1 MADYQE
7 PVVEQQT
14 TQDQQTQSTE
24 TQQQT
29 PEQTPDFSWRTKI
42 KSDYANAASLK
53 TYEDN
58 PQGLENAI
66 GELLNLKSLLGHTKV
81 PLPKDD
87 KDIAG
92 IQAFNKAMGIP
103 DTADGYGLKDAVLP
117 DNMKNMSF
125 DKKTFAETIHK
136 FGLTPKQASG
146 LWQAYTEMSMGAYNK
161 YVTDNNAQLAQL
173 VNGLKQEWGDAYDT
187 NVELGQMVINKFS
200 DSEEAANFVTAS
212 LLKNPQGAKFL
223 AKIGSQFAE
232 NKIGDFKYQRFS
244 FTPEQAKQEIDKIM
258 NDPNHPYLNP
268 KATNEEHDRAV
279 LYVNQLQEQVNKG
292 KAQQ

>member
-1 MADYQE
+1 MPDNLDPIVDNQDPQAPE
-7 PVVEQQT
+7 PVAPVAP
-14 TQDQQTQSTE
+14 
-24 TQQQT
+24 T
-29 PEQTPDFSWRTKI
+29 PASPAFSWKSNLP
-42 KSDYANAASLK
+42 SDYVNSPTMQKFTDDKDGLAKAVQSHLSLEK
-53 TYEDN
+53 
-58 PQGLENAI
+58 
-66 GELLNLKSLLGHTKV
+66 LLGHEKV

-103 DTADGYGLKDAVLP
+103 DTAEGYALKDATIP
-117 DNMKNMSF
+117 DSMKSMSF
-125 DKKTFAETIHK
+125 DKKTFAETVHK
-136 FGLTPKQASG
+136 FGLTPKQANG
-146 LWQAYTEMSMGAYNK
+146 LWEAYTQMSMGVYNK
-161 YVTDNNAQLAQL
+161 YVTENNAQLAQL
-173 VNGLKQEWGDAYDT
+173 VNELKQEWGDAYDP

-200 DSEEAANFVTAS
+200 DSEEAANYITAS

-258 NDPNHPYLNP
+258 NDPQHPYLNP

-279 LYVNQLQEQVNKG
+279 LYVNQLWEQVNKG
-292 KAQQ
+292 QVAK

>member
-1 MADYQE
+1 MPDNLDPIVENQD
-7 PVVEQQT
+7 PVVAPVAPV
-14 TQDQQTQSTE
+14 
-24 TQQQT
+24 T
-29 PEQTPDFSWRTKI
+29 PAPASPAFSWKSNLP
-42 KSDYANAASLK
+42 SDYVNSPTMQKFTDDKDGLAKAVQSHLSLEK
-53 TYEDN
+53 
-58 PQGLENAI
+58 
-66 GELLNLKSLLGHTKV
+66 LLGHEKV

-92 IQAFNKAMGIP
+92 IQAFNKAMGVP

-117 DNMKNMSF
+117 DNMKNLSF
-125 DKKTFAETIHK
+125 DKKTFAETVHK

-146 LWQAYTEMSMGAYNK
+146 LWEAYTQMSMGAYNK
-161 YVTDNNAQLAQL
+161 YVTENNTQLAQL

-200 DSEEAANFVTAS
+200 DSEEASNFITAS

-258 NDPNHPYLNP
+258 NDPQHPYLNP
-268 KATNEEHDRAV
+268 KATTEEHDRAV
-279 LYVNQLQEQVNKG
+279 QYMNQLWEQVNKG
-292 KAQQ
+292 NKQ